1 MSEKRKWQHECPTC
15 RDAHKTWEQ
24 IAEEERERRRKALA
38 GRDAHK
44 IREFE
49 ASRRDDE

>member
-1 MSEKRKWQHECPTC
+1 MKNKYKYECPTC
-15 RDAHKTWEQ
+15 RDALKTWGL

-44 IREFE
+44 TREFE
-49 ASRRDDE
+49 ASVGARP